1 MCGIFGFVT
10 TKNSFNSERVKSI
23 TDQLLLLSESRGKDS
38 SGVAIVREKE
48 IIVYKEPLSAHKFIK
63 QKKYLNLFSTEQEKH
78 ALIGHARMETNGSFS
93 LSNNNQPV
101 VKDGIV
107 TIHNGIIVN
116 DSDIWKKHTDIKRD
130 FQVDTELYN
139 SLLRKYIQKKE
150 SLLEALRATL
160 SELQGS
166 YAFATLFNDF
176 NSLVLV
182 TNTGSLYT
190 ITDSEKSFVAFV
202 SEKHFA
208 EELVS
213 KQFPSQKE
221 IEIKQVKA
229 DSGLIINLQ
238 NLNILSFQ
246 VSGNEKTNL
255 TKKTAKS
262 KTINQIGSIIT
273 EVPQPISLR
282 KNNQN
287 FKTIEKLINE
297 EYTKDR
303 DKISKLR
310 RCTKCIL
317 PETMPFI
324 EFDEEGVCSFC
335 HSYEKREIKGVE
347 ELEKEVAKY
356 RKGNGEP
363 DCIVSFSGGRDS
375 CYSMHYA
382 VKELGLNP
390 LAYSYDW
397 GMITDLGRRNQ
408 ARMTGQLGVEH
419 ILISADIQKKRE
431 YIRKNVSAWLNK
443 PEIGMIPLFM
453 AGDKQ
458 YFSHLNKLRKETGLE
473 LVIYAGNSL
482 ENTYFKH
489 GFANVK
495 LETKDKKAYQIGG
508 LNSLKLMWYYFKNYI
523 KNPAYLNSSIIDTI
537 SAFVSSYGIPK
548 NYLYLYKYIPWR
560 EKEVEDV
567 LLKEY
572 DWELSPDT
580 KSSWRIGDGTA
591 SFYNYIYYVMTGLTE
606 NDTFRSNQIREGL
619 ISRSNAEKLALEENK
634 PRIESILWYCNTINL
649 DAESAIKKINSAKK
663 IY

>member
-1 MCGIFGFVT
+1 
-10 TKNSFNSERVKSI
+10 
-23 TDQLLLLSESRGKDS
+23 
-38 SGVAIVREKE
+38 
-48 IIVYKEPLSAHKFIK
+48 
-63 QKKYLNLFSTEQEKH
+63 
-78 ALIGHARMETNGSFS
+78 
-93 LSNNNQPV
+93 
-101 VKDGIV
+101 
-107 TIHNGIIVN
+107 
-116 DSDIWKKHTDIKRD
+116 
-130 FQVDTELYN
+130 
-139 SLLRKYIQKKE
+139 
-150 SLLEALRATL
+150 
-160 SELQGS
+160 
-166 YAFATLFNDF
+166 
-176 NSLVLV
+176 
-182 TNTGSLYT
+182 
-190 ITDSEKSFVAFV
+190 
-202 SEKHFA
+202 
-208 EELVS
+208 
-213 KQFPSQKE
+213 
-221 IEIKQVKA
+221 
-229 DSGLIINLQ
+229 
-238 NLNILSFQ
+238 
-246 VSGNEKTNL
+246 
-255 TKKTAKS
+255 
-262 KTINQIGSIIT
+262 
-273 EVPQPISLR
+273 
-282 KNNQN
+282 
-287 FKTIEKLINE
+287 
-297 EYTKDR
+297 
-303 DKISKLR
+303 
-310 RCTKCIL
+310 
-317 PETMPFI
+317 
-324 EFDEEGVCSFC
+324 
-335 HSYEKREIKGVE
+335 
-347 ELEKEVAKY
+347 
-356 RKGNGEP
+356 
-363 DCIVSFSGGRDS
+363 
-375 CYSMHYA
+375 MHYA